1 MKKTIILTAA
11 AFFVLGA
18 IYLLVGNK
26 DSAANDAGQFLMIAS
41 AIIAMITIIKK

>member
-11 AFFVLGA
+11 AFFVLGL
-18 IYLLVGNK
+18 IYLLVGSK

-41 AIIAMITIIKK
+41 AIIAIITIIKK

>member
-1 MKKTIILTAA
+1 MKKTIIITST
-11 AFFVLGA
+11 AFFVLGL
-18 IYLLVGNK
+18 IYLLVGSK